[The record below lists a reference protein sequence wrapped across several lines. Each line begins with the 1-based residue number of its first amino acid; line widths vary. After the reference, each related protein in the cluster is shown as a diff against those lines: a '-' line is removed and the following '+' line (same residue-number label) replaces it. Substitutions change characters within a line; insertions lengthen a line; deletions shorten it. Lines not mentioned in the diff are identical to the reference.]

1 MIPHKHSKAMKM
13 VQGEVN
19 SMDTLI
25 SVLKMVPKAMMM
37 MLKALKMEQVLQEDT
52 LKMQLVNRFSEK
64 K

>member
-1 MIPHKHSKAMKM
+1 M

-19 SMDTLI
+19 LMDTLI